1 MKSLLPEKF
10 IKSLIGLFMISAF
23 VIGCSS
29 GSDAPADSDGDGVAD
44 AIDAFPNDATQSF
57 DDDGDG
63 VGNDSDNC
71 PLAANS
77 DQSDVDGDTLGD
89 ACDTAITTTYAGFMS
104 AFKTDD
110 DGNAV
115 TSISYTGQTARQL
128 LILGLVDTMT
138 SLTEDA
144 TVDAAANMNAW
155 VNGSDALVHGFD
167 VKGGEPVIPGPT
179 IGDIST
185 GKNLTEKI
193 AGGSDAIAQALGAG
207 AGETSL
213 LLDENGARKPAT
225 GGEFFGWSELAA
237 GGTPLDLVRHFI
249 TKLDAE
255 ATDGTDILV
264 PTTADANATLAIT
277 AYQGDAHGRDYRQL
291 IQKFLLGAVTLSQ
304 AANDYLHHNWES
316 DTAFSQEKGT
326 KAYGEA
332 EHDWD
337 EAFGYYGAARN
348 NADFTDD
355 EAAGKGGRDGW
366 KNGYNDANADGS
378 IDVRSEFNLGISQNC
393 AKRDR
398 KDLDGDGV
406 GETDMSKEA
415 FDAFILGR
423 HVLSDATNAG
433 SITDA
438 QLAVVKAQAEIAGK
452 AMEKCVA
459 ATAVHYINDVLA
471 DMADFDTTN
480 NVFADTD
487 NFKDL
492 AKHWGEMK
500 GFALGLQ
507 FSPWSPFAADKTER
521 DKLKTILSDMGVG
534 PVLADG
540 SQGGV
545 APTGTAA
552 EAIAAYKTKLE
563 AARATMAT
571 AYGFSDELAAAW

>member
-1 MKSLLPEKF
+1 MKSLLPENTL
-10 IKSLIGLFMISAF
+10 KSLLGLFLISVF

-71 PLAANS
+71 PLAANA

-89 ACDTAITTTYAGFMS
+89 VCDTAITTSYAGFDS
-104 AFKTDD
+104 AFKTDA
-110 DGNAV
+110 DGVAES
-115 TSISYTGQTARQL
+115 SISYTGQTARQL

-138 SLTEDA
+138 ALTEGDA
-144 TVDAAANMNAW
+144 DAKANMTAW

-193 AGGSDAIAQALGAG
+193 AGGSDRADQT
-207 AGETSL
+207 GETTL
-213 LLDENGARKPAT
+213 LLDENGARKT
-225 GGEFFGWSELAA
+225 DNGEFFGWSDGMTATS
-237 GGTPLDLVRHFI
+237 TPLNLVDYFI
-249 TKLDAE
+249 DKLATE
-255 ATDGTDILV
+255 ANDGTDITV
-264 PTTADANATLAIT
+264 QTTAGAASVAIT
-277 AYQGDAHGRDYRQL
+277 AYQGDAHGRNYRQL

-304 AANDYLHHNWES
+304 ASNDYLHHNWEGA
-316 DTAFSQEKGT
+316 TALSQEKGT

-366 KNGYNDANADGS
+366 GNGYNDANADGS

-398 KDLDGDGV
+398 KDLDDDGV

-433 SITDA
+433 SLSAA
-438 QLAVVKAQAEIAGK
+438 QLAVIKAQAEIAGK

-459 ATAVHYINDVLA
+459 ATVVHYINDTIG
-471 DMADFDTTN
+471 DMADFDATN
-480 NVFADTD
+480 SVFKDTS

-492 AKHWGEMK
+492 AKHWSEMK

-521 DKLKTILSDMGVG
+521 DKLKTILSDMGDG

-540 SQGGV
+540 SQAGV
-545 APTGTAA
+545 AATGTAA

-563 AARATMAT
+563 SARATLAT

>member
-1 MKSLLPEKF
+1 MKNLSIEKLSQHV
-10 IKSLIGLFMISAF
+10 ITLIAIFLF
-23 VIGCSS
+23 VVGCSS

-44 AIDAFPNDATQSF
+44 TIDAFPNDATQSF

-63 VGNDSDNC
+63 VGNNSDNC
-71 PLAANS
+71 PLAANA

-89 ACDTAITTTYAGFMS
+89 VCDTVITTTYAGFDS
-104 AFKTDD
+104 AFTTDA
-110 DGNAV
+110 DGNAES
-115 TSISYTGQTARQL
+115 SISYTGQTARQL

-138 SLTEDA
+138 ALTEGDA
-144 TVDAAANMNAW
+144 DAKANMTAW

-179 IGDIST
+179 IGDVST

-193 AGGSDAIAQALGAG
+193 AGGSDRADQT
-207 AGETSL
+207 GETTL
-213 LLDENGARKPAT
+213 LLDENGARKT
-225 GGEFFGWSELAA
+225 DNGEFFGWSDGMTATS
-237 GGTPLDLVRHFI
+237 TPLNLVDYFI
-249 TKLDAE
+249 DKLATE
-255 ATDGTDILV
+255 ANDGTDITV
-264 PTTADANATLAIT
+264 QTTAGAASVAIT
-277 AYQGDAHGRDYRQL
+277 AYQGDAHARDYRQL

-304 AANDYLHHNWES
+304 AANDYLHHNWEGT
-316 DTAFSQEKGT
+316 TALSQEKGT

-398 KDLDGDGV
+398 KDLNGDGV
-406 GETDMSKEA
+406 GETNMSKEA

-433 SITDA
+433 SLSAA
-438 QLAVVKAQAEIAGK
+438 QLAVIKAQAEIAGK

-459 ATAVHYINDVLA
+459 ATVVHYINDTIA
-471 DMADFDTTN
+471 DMADFDATN
-480 NVFADTD
+480 SVFKDTS

-492 AKHWGEMK
+492 AKHWSEMK

-521 DKLKTILSDMGVG
+521 DKLKTILSDMGDG

-540 SQGGV
+540 SQAGV
-545 APTGTAA
+545 AATGTAA

-563 AARATMAT
+563 AARATLAT

>member
-1 MKSLLPEKF
+1 VKSLLPEKF

-57 DDDGDG
+57 DDDSDG

-77 DQSDVDGDTLGD
+77 DQADTDGDTLGD
-89 ACDTAITTTYAGFMS
+89 ACDTAITTTYAGFNS
-104 AFKTDD
+104 AFINDD
-110 DGNAV
+110 DGNPV

-138 SLTEDA
+138 SLTEGDA
-144 TVDAAANMNAW
+144 DAEDNMNAW

-167 VKGGEPVIPGPT
+167 VAGGEPVIPGPT

-193 AGGSDAIAQALGAG
+193 AGGSDVAG
-207 AGETSL
+207 QTGETSL
-213 LLDENGARKPAT
+213 LLDENGARKPET
-225 GGEFFGWSELAA
+225 GGEFFGWSDGMTATS
-237 GGTPLDLVRHFI
+237 TPIDLVRYFI
-249 TKLDAE
+249 EKLATE
-255 ATDGTDILV
+255 ANDGTDVLV
-264 PTTADANATLAIT
+264 ETTDDANAALAIT

-304 AANDYLHHNWES
+304 ASNDYLHHNWES

-366 KNGYNDANADGS
+366 SNGYNDANADGS
-378 IDVRSEFNLGISQNC
+378 IDVTSEFNLGISQNC

-415 FDAFILGR
+415 FDAFIIGR

-438 QLAVVKAQAEIAGK
+438 QLAVVRAQAEIAGK

-459 ATAVHYINDVLA
+459 ATAVHYINDVLG
-471 DMADFDTTN
+471 DMANFDTDN
-480 NVFADTD
+480 DVFADTD

-521 DKLKTILSDMGVG
+521 DKLKTILSDMGDG

-540 SQGGV
+540 SQAGV

-563 AARATMAT
+563 AARATMAE

>member
-1 MKSLLPEKF
+1 MKNLSIEKLSQHV
-10 IKSLIGLFMISAF
+10 ITLIAIFLF
-23 VIGCSS
+23 VGGCSS

-44 AIDAFPNDATQSF
+44 TIDAFPNDPTQSS

-63 VGNDSDNC
+63 VGNNSDNC
-71 PLAANS
+71 PLAANT
-77 DQSDVDGDTLGD
+77 DQSDIDGDTLGD
-89 ACDTAITTTYAGFMS
+89 VCDTAITTTYAGFDS
-104 AFKTDD
+104 AFTTDA
-110 DGNAV
+110 DGSAES
-115 TSISYTGQTARQL
+115 SISYTGQTARQL

-138 SLTEDA
+138 ALTEGDA
-144 TVDAAANMNAW
+144 DAKANMTAW
-155 VNGSDALVHGFD
+155 VNGSDALAHGFD

-193 AGGSDAIAQALGAG
+193 AGGSDRADQT
-207 AGETSL
+207 GEITL
-213 LLDENGARKPAT
+213 LLDENGARKT
-225 GGEFFGWSELAA
+225 DNGEFFGWSDGMTATS
-237 GGTPLDLVRHFI
+237 TPLNLVDYFI
-249 TKLDAE
+249 DKLATE
-255 ATDGTDILV
+255 ANDGTDITV
-264 PTTADANATLAIT
+264 QTTAGAASVAIT
-277 AYQGDAHGRDYRQL
+277 AYQGDAHARDYRQL

-304 AANDYLHHNWES
+304 AANDYLHHNWEGT
-316 DTAFSQEKGT
+316 TALSQEKGT

-433 SITDA
+433 SLSAA
-438 QLAVVKAQAEIAGK
+438 QLAVIKAQAEIAGK

-459 ATAVHYINDVLA
+459 ATVVHYINDTIA
-471 DMADFDTTN
+471 DMADFDVTN
-480 NVFADTD
+480 SVFKDTS

-492 AKHWGEMK
+492 AKHWSEMK

-521 DKLKTILSDMGVG
+521 DKLKTILSDMGDG

-540 SQGGV
+540 SQAGV
-545 APTGTAA
+545 AATGTAA

-563 AARATMAT
+563 AARATLAT

>member
-1 MKSLLPEKF
+1 
-10 IKSLIGLFMISAF
+10 
-23 VIGCSS
+23 
-29 GSDAPADSDGDGVAD
+29 
-44 AIDAFPNDATQSF
+44 
-57 DDDGDG
+57 
-63 VGNDSDNC
+63 
-71 PLAANS
+71 
-77 DQSDVDGDTLGD
+77 
-89 ACDTAITTTYAGFMS
+89 
-104 AFKTDD
+104 
-110 DGNAV
+110 
-115 TSISYTGQTARQL
+115 
-128 LILGLVDTMT
+128 
-138 SLTEDA
+138 
-144 TVDAAANMNAW
+144 MNAW

-179 IGDIST
+179 IGDISG

-193 AGGSDAIAQALGAG
+193 AGGSDAIATALGAG
-207 AGETSL
+207 SGETSL
-213 LLDENGARKPAT
+213 LLDENGARKPDT

-249 TKLDAE
+249 TMLDAE
-255 ATDGTDILV
+255 ATDGTDITV
-264 PTTADANATLAIT
+264 QTTAGAASVAIT
-277 AYQGDAHGRDYRQL
+277 AYQGDAHARDYRQL

-304 AANDYLHHNWES
+304 ASNDYLHHNWEG
-316 DTAFSQEKGT
+316 DNALSQEKGT

-366 KNGYNDANADGS
+366 ANGYNDANADGS
-378 IDVRSEFNLGISQNC
+378 IDVTSEFNLGISQNC

-398 KDLDGDGV
+398 KDLDDDGV

-433 SITDA
+433 SLSAA
-438 QLAVVKAQAEIAGK
+438 QLAVIKAQAEIAGK

-459 ATAVHYINDVLA
+459 ATVVHYINDVVA
-471 DMADFDTTN
+471 DMADFDATN
-480 NVFADTD
+480 SVFKDTS

-492 AKHWGEMK
+492 AKHWSEMK

-521 DKLKTILSDMGVG
+521 DKLKTILSDMGDG

-540 SQGGV
+540 SQAGV
-545 APTGTAA
+545 AATGTAA

-563 AARATMAT
+563 TGRATLAT

>member
-1 MKSLLPEKF
+1 VKSLLPENTL
-10 IKSLIGLFMISAF
+10 KSLISLFLISVF

-29 GSDAPADSDGDGVAD
+29 GSDAPADADGDGVAD
-44 AIDAFPNDATQSF
+44 AIDAFPNDSTQSF

-63 VGNDSDNC
+63 VGNKSDNC
-71 PLAANS
+71 PLAANA

-89 ACDTAITTTYAGFMS
+89 VCDTAIATTYSGFDS
-104 AFKTDD
+104 AFTTDA
-110 DGNAV
+110 DGNAES
-115 TSISYTGQTARQL
+115 SISYTGQTARQL

-138 SLTEDA
+138 ALTEGGDQA
-144 TVDAAANMNAW
+144 TVKANMTAW
-155 VNGSDALVHGFD
+155 VDGSDALVHGFD

-185 GKNLTEKI
+185 GKNLDGKI
-193 AGGSDAIAQALGAG
+193 AGGDRTGT
-207 AGETSL
+207 AGETKKL
-213 LLDENGARKPAT
+213 LKEDGSRAAAAGE
-225 GGEFFGWSELAA
+225 GEFFGWSDGMTATSTPINLVDYFIDKLA
-237 GGTPLDLVRHFI
+237 T
-249 TKLDAE
+249 E
-255 ATDGTDILV
+255 ATDGTDV
-264 PTTADANATLAIT
+264 TVQTTAGAATVSVAD
-277 AYQGDAHGRDYRQL
+277 YEGDAHGRNYRQL
-291 IQKFLLGAVTLSQ
+291 IQKFLLGSVTLSQ
-304 AANDYLHHNWES
+304 ATNDYLQADFANMLGQES
-316 DTAFSQEKGT
+316 T
-326 KAYGEA
+326 KAYGSG

-348 NADFTDD
+348 NNDFTDD

-398 KDLDGDGV
+398 KDLDDDGV
-406 GETDMSKEA
+406 GETNMSKEA

-433 SITDA
+433 AITDA
-438 QLAVVKAQAEIAGK
+438 QLAVVSAQAAIAGK

-459 ATAVHYINDVLA
+459 ATVVHYINDTIG
-471 DMADFDTTN
+471 DMADFDATN
-480 NVFADTD
+480 SVFKDTS

-492 AKHWGEMK
+492 AKHWSEMK

-521 DKLKTILSDMGVG
+521 DKLKTILSDMGDG

-540 SQGGV
+540 SQAGI
-545 APTGTAA
+545 AATGTAA
-552 EAIAAYKTKLE
+552 EAVAAYKTKLE
-563 AARATMAT
+563 SARATLAT
-571 AYGFSDELAAAW
+571 AYGFSDALAAAW